1 MSISFGETEGRVSV
15 TVYDM
20 LGQTID
26 RFSLNTVPQS
36 RHSYHLGGQKSG
48 IYLFVFNYNGN
59 TTSKKVVITR

>member
-1 MSISFGETEGRVSV
+1 MVNV

-26 RFSLNTVPQS
+26 RFSLNAVPQS

-48 IYLFVFNYNGN
+48 IYLFVFNSNGN
-59 TTSKKVVITR
+59 TIGKKVVITK